1 MTKVLFLIPFAVPPV
16 AWLLLAH
23 PVVFAVIGTTGVSVA
38 GLAFIW
44 QIVTDAATVRQP
56 VAEPEPVP
64 VEVRPC

>member
-1 MTKVLFLIPFAVPPV
+1 MIKVMFLTPFAVPPV

-23 PVVFAVIGTTGVSVA
+23 PVLFAVIGATGVSVA
-38 GLAFIW
+38 GLVFIW
-44 QIVTDAATVRQP
+44 LVVTDATTVRQP

>member
-1 MTKVLFLIPFAVPPV
+1 MLKPILFVSVFTPPV

-23 PVVFAVIGTTGVSVA
+23 PVVFAVIGATGVSVA

-44 QIVTDAATVRQP
+44 LVVTEAATVRQP